1 MTSGRKLFPYK
12 NEILNKNQS
21 KNLTSSDSSKS
32 FQHFENSIM
41 ICICLAALEVTWLM
55 IWHLNKV
62 NKFPQDPPTDFETIT
77 QLVKR
82 M

>member
-1 MTSGRKLFPYK
+1 
-12 NEILNKNQS
+12 
-21 KNLTSSDSSKS
+21 
-32 FQHFENSIM
+32 M
-41 ICICLAALEVTWLM
+41 ICIYLAALEVAWLM

-62 NKFPQDPPTDFETIT
+62 NKFPQDPPTEFETIVT